1 MVTASARGDALKH
14 LRNAGYSE
22 RRSCRLMSVS
32 RSGIRHQPAKP
43 AGDQELMTAI
53 NEIAVT
59 HRRYGYRRVWA
70 LLKRKGHAVNVKR
83 VHRLCKALGLS
94 QRRKVEKRRATP
106 TEEPVTEARFPRHV
120 YTYDIIEDRTENGN
134 KLRILSVL
142 DEYTRE
148 CVCLQVERSINAR
161 KVVETL
167 DFVFLAHG
175 APKRLRSDNGGEFAA
190 TAVKEWLVEK
200 DVLPSFIEPGSPWQ
214 NGYVE
219 SFHDKLRRECLD
231 MEVFRNGS
239 EARVVI
245 EAWRE
250 HYNRERPHSSL
261 GYKTPAEY
269 LALWN
274 EEHGVV
280 EGRGLEFSASLAAS
294 GVPDQQ
300 ERGVRQ
306 ERPATG
312 LQPSGSALGSLSSVA
327 LPSDQTTTIIN
338 QGRHEPQNSR
348 PATDHST

>member
-1 MVTASARGDALKH
+1 V
-14 LRNAGYSE
+14 N
-22 RRSCRLMSVS
+22 VS
-32 RSGIRHQPAKP
+32 RSGVRHQPTKP
-43 AGDQELMTAI
+43 ASDKDLIAAI
-53 NEIAVT
+53 EEIAVK

-70 LLKRKGHAVNVKR
+70 LLKRKGHAGMGGARPQHAVNVKR

-94 QRRKVEKRRATP
+94 QRRKVKKRRATP
-106 TEEPVTEARFPRHV
+106 TEEPVTKAQFPRHV

-167 DFVFLAHG
+167 DFVFLSHG

-190 TAVKEWLVEK
+190 TAVKEWLREK
-200 DVLPSFIEPGSPWQ
+200 DVSPSFIEPGSPWQ

-231 MEVFRNGS
+231 MEVFRNGN

-269 LALWN
+269 LAHWN
-274 EEHGVV
+274 EEHKLV
-280 EGRGLEFSASLAAS
+280 EERNVEFIASLAAS
-294 GVPDQQ
+294 GAPDQQ
-300 ERGVRQ
+300 AQGVPE

-338 QGRHEPQNSR
+338 HGRFTREAIRS
-348 PATDHST
+348 ATNHTA